1 MRILL
6 LITAILSSS
15 LLFGQSTDS
24 PIGRWVT
31 VDDETGAKKSVVEIT
46 ATGKTFTGK
55 IVEILTE
62 NKTAVCPKCSGDQK
76 NAPILGLTIVSDLV
90 ADDDYW
96 SDGTILDPTKGK
108 TYGLSIWYEDDNPN
122 VLFVRGKHWT
132 GLYRTQTWQRQ

>member
-6 LITAILSSS
+6 LIIAVLSST
-15 LLFGQSTDS
+15 LLLGQSTDS
-24 PIGRWVT
+24 PVGRWAT
-31 VDDETGAKKSVVEIT
+31 IDDETGEKRSLVEIT

-62 NKTAVCPKCSGDQK
+62 NKKALCTKCSGDQK
-76 NAPILGLTIVSDLV
+76 NAPILGLTIVSNLV
-90 ADDDYW
+90 AEGDYW
-96 SDGTILDPTKGK
+96 GDGTILDPTKGK
-108 TYGLSIWYEDDNPN
+108 TYGLSIWYEDNNPD